1 MLSIQMLGSPAI
13 TLDGVP
19 VSGFVS
25 SKAVALVYYLAA
37 SERPHTRETL
47 AGLLWSEVPDDQAR
61 KNLRDILSNLRRLL
75 APYLLISRQ
84 TIGLNPDA
92 DCRCDHQA
100 FVAHIAAT
108 STTPS
113 TTTSLAHLHEAVALY
128 QGDLLAGFYVREAPL
143 FEEWM
148 LSERERL
155 RQLALNALHTL
166 VTHALDHSAYSA
178 GIDYATRLLTLDPWR
193 EETRR
198 QLWLLLAHSGQRSAV
213 LSEYEA
219 YCQRLKT
226 ELGLEPTDETTALY
240 QQIAS
245 GAVTSQKPTPAGTP
259 ASHPP
264 HNLPAPLTTFI
275 GRESEIARLL
285 AHCQSP
291 ACRLISIVGAG
302 GAGKTRLAL
311 HVAWQLLADEP
322 LRPLFPHGIYFVGL
336 ATVEPSS
343 ADSAGHQVSPADRL
357 AGRIAAALDLTF
369 TTPDAPIAQLNT
381 YLRPRQLLLVLD
393 NFEHLLDSSAILV
406 DLLHQAP
413 RLKICVTSRGRLN
426 QHGEQIIT
434 LDGLTVPPAHV
445 PLTGVDWERYSALQ
459 LFRHIAQT
467 VNPHL
472 DWTMVTVAD
481 VARICQLVDGLPL
494 GIELAASLV
503 RLLPEAEIAH
513 ELATNLSVLTDA
525 RRDLPARHHSL
536 YAVFEHS
543 WRLLTTDEQALL
555 ACLSVFRGGFER
567 AAAIYVWAGAHDQVP
582 AVPFLPLLA
591 TLVDN
596 SLVRYAAQ
604 ADEQPARYEL
614 LETVRQYAATKLTS
628 WHEPVYNRHCCYY
641 LTFVHQQLDALQ
653 GARQSVALEALETDI
668 DNIRSAWHRAIM
680 HDQIELLDRALTGLF
695 HFYDMRSRFQ
705 EGAEAF
711 TAAASRLATLAA
723 QNAQPATQR
732 TWGKLLA
739 RQGWF
744 TFHLGQQVA
753 AQALLAQS
761 LTILRSAGVVTELI
775 FPLNYLAAVTSYLG
789 EYAVAQQLCHE
800 ALALSRSTGDQHG
813 AAIANNILG
822 QIAYLQGRYGEA
834 RQHCQTSLAWERASG
849 NRWGM
854 AFSLTN
860 LGKVAYVLGDY
871 QEARTRFQE
880 GLRIRQAMRDTR
892 GIGLCLN
899 QLGDTAA
906 ALGDY
911 AEAEQRYHASQQL
924 FQQIGN
930 QWGVAASLTRLG
942 YHALALNDPPA
953 ARRFFHTAL
962 QIAHETR
969 AVPCMLEALM
979 GFAALLTETDPSQ
992 AVNLAFLVEQHP
1004 AATKESKD
1012 RAAEVRSRR
1021 AVHQSFPNEQKLQI
1035 GQDSDHI
1042 LDKVVATLLHQCDDL
1057 RGD

>member
-1 MLSIQMLGSPAI
+1 M
-13 TLDGVP
+13 LDGIP

-25 SKAVALVYYLAA
+25 TKAVALVYYLATT
-37 SERPHTRETL
+37 ERSHTRETL

-61 KNLRDILSNLRRLL
+61 KNLRDILSNLRRSL
-75 APYLLISRQ
+75 APYLQITRQ
-84 TIGLNPDA
+84 TIGLQPNA

-100 FVAHIAAT
+100 FVAHITAT
-108 STTPS
+108 SMTPP
-113 TTTSLAHLHEAVALY
+113 TATSLAHLHEAVALY
-128 QGDLLAGFYVREAPL
+128 QGDFLAGFYVREAPL

-166 VTHALDHSAYSA
+166 VTHALDHGTYST
-178 GIDYATRLLTLDPWR
+178 GIDYATRLLSLDPWR

-198 QLWLLLAHSGQRSAV
+198 HLWLLLAHSGQRSAV

-240 QQIAS
+240 QHIARS
-245 GAVTSQKPTPAGTP
+245 AVADIPPTLAVKPAP
-259 ASHPP
+259 HPP

-275 GRESEIARLL
+275 GRESEMAQLI

-311 HVAWQLLADEP
+311 HGAWQLLADE
-322 LRPLFPHGIYFVGL
+322 LARSLFPHGIYFVGL
-336 ATVEPSS
+336 ATIEPSS
-343 ADSAGHQVSPADRL
+343 ADTAGHQVSPADRL
-357 AGRIAAALDLTF
+357 AGRIATALDLTF
-369 TTPDAPIAQLNT
+369 TTPDAPITQLSN

-393 NFEHLLDSSAILV
+393 NFEHLLDSSTILV

-413 RLKICVTSRGRLN
+413 RLKIWVTSRGRLN
-426 QHGEQIIT
+426 QRGEQIIT
-434 LDGLTVPPAHV
+434 LDGLTVPPTHV
-445 PLTGVDWERYSALQ
+445 PLTRVNWERYSALQ

-472 DWTMVTVAD
+472 DWTTVAVND

-503 RLLPEAEIAH
+503 RLLPGAEIAY
-513 ELATNLSVLTDA
+513 ELATNLNVLTDA

-543 WRLLTTDEQALL
+543 WRLLTDDEQALL
-555 ACLSVFRGGFER
+555 ACLSVFRGRFER
-567 AAAIYVWAGAHDQVP
+567 AAAAYVWAGHNDQP
-582 AVPFLPLLA
+582 ATVPFLPLLA

-596 SLVRYAAQ
+596 SLVRYTAP
-604 ADEQPARYEL
+604 ADDQPARYEL
-614 LETVRQYAATKLTS
+614 LETVRQYAATKLNPR
-628 WHEPVYNRHCCYY
+628 HEPVYDRHCHYY
-641 LTFVHQQLDALQ
+641 LTFVYQQTAALQ
-653 GARQSVALEALETDI
+653 GARQSAALEALETDI
-668 DNIRSAWHRAIM
+668 DNIRSAWYRAII
-680 HDQIELLDRALTGLF
+680 HDQIELLDLALTGLF

-711 TAAASRLATLAA
+711 TQAASRLAVLAA
-723 QNAQPATQR
+723 HDVQSATQC

-744 TFHLGQQVA
+744 IFHLGQHVA
-753 AQALLAQS
+753 GQALLAQS
-761 LTILRSAGVVTELI
+761 LMILRSLGAVAELI

-789 EYAVAQQLCHE
+789 EYEVAQQLCHE
-800 ALALSRSTGDQHG
+800 ALALSRSASDQHG

-822 QIAYLQGRYGEA
+822 QIAYLQGQYGEA

-860 LGKVAYVLGDY
+860 LGKVAYVLRDY
-871 QEARTRFQE
+871 QEARDRFQE
-880 GLRIRQAMRDTR
+880 GLRIRQTMRDTR
-892 GIGLCLN
+892 GIGMCLN

-911 AEAEQRYHASQQL
+911 AEAEQYYHASRQL
-924 FQQIGN
+924 FEQIGN

-942 YHALALNDPPA
+942 YHALALDDLLA
-953 ARRFFHTAL
+953 ARHFFHTAL

-969 AVPCMLEALM
+969 AMPCMLEALM
-979 GFAALLTETDPSQ
+979 GFAVLLTETDPSQ
-992 AVNLAFLVEQHP
+992 AMNLAFLVEQHP

-1012 RAAEVRSRR
+1012 RAAEVRSRQ
-1021 AVHQSFPNEQKLQI
+1021 AAHQPFPNEQERQI

-1042 LDKVVATLLHQCDDL
+1042 LDKVVTTLLHQAMI
-1057 RGD
+1057 